1 MRYEG
6 QNTQRA
12 NQENRIY
19 MGMDV
24 HKNHINVTVMSE
36 HVVLGHNHVEI
47 HDVEA
52 YIAGIKKKYPN
63 RTMRA
68 AYEAGFSGFAL
79 HHQLQALGVETIV
92 VNAADVP
99 TTDKERTSK
108 SDRADSM
115 KICNALKCGQ
125 LQEIWVPPDEL
136 SGDRDLVRYRLILRQ
151 HLAKTKTRI
160 KMFIYKQGL
169 HIPSELDSSHWTKAF
184 QAWLK
189 EQKMNTV
196 SSQTTFSLM
205 LDELQHADEVY
216 KKHLRRI
223 NELASAE
230 CYSKNVDLLYTIP
243 GIGRLTAITILTELG
258 PIARFPT
265 ADHLASYVGL
275 VPMRHQSGSSD
286 RTMPI
291 QRRAHQELRTLLVQC
306 SWMAIKGSNHFN
318 ALYEHKRKNKKSQV
332 AVIVVTRRLLNTIY
346 AVLKKSQPFMEPSTT

>member
-1 MRYEG
+1 
-6 QNTQRA
+6 
-12 NQENRIY
+12 

-24 HKNHINVTVMSE
+24 HKRHINVTVMSE
-36 HVVLGHNHVEI
+36 HVVLGQSHVEI
-47 HDVEA
+47 RDVEA

-79 HHQLQALGVETIV
+79 HHQLEALGIDTIV

-115 KICNALKCGQ
+115 KICHALKCGQ
-125 LQEIWVPPDEL
+125 LHEIWVPPDEL
-136 SGDRDLVRYRLILRQ
+136 AGDRDLVRYRLILRQ

-160 KMFIYKQGL
+160 KMFLYKQGVQ
-169 HIPSELDSSHWTKAF
+169 IPTELDSSHWTKAF
-184 QAWLK
+184 QTWLK

-196 SSQTTFSLM
+196 SSQTTLVLM
-205 LDELQHADEVY
+205 LEELQHADEVY

-230 CYSKNVDLLYTIP
+230 CYSNNVDLLHTIP

-258 PIARFPT
+258 PIARFAT

-306 SWMAIKGSNHFN
+306 SWMAIRGSNHFN

-332 AVIVVTRRLLNTIY
+332 AIIAIARRLLTTIY
-346 AVLKKSQPFMEPSTT
+346 AVLKKSQPFMESGTT